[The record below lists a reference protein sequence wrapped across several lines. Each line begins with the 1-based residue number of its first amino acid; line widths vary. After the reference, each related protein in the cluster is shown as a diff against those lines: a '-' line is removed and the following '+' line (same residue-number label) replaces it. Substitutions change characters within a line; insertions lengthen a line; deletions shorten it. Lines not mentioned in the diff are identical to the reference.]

1 MPSELTLVEAIK
13 DGLDVELDR
22 DEETVLYGQDV
33 GVAGGVFRATDEL
46 IELHPDQV
54 YDAPVAESGIV
65 GMGVGL
71 SAYGKRP
78 VAEIQFSGFLLQ
90 GFAQLQQ
97 HVSRLRA
104 RSRGRFNCP
113 MTIRTPFGG
122 GIHALE
128 HHSESFAAGYAHV
141 PGLQVVVPS
150 SPATAKGLLAASIR
164 DPDPVVFLEPMRIYR
179 SIREEVPEGEHALP
193 LGEAAVVEE
202 GEDLTLI
209 AWGAL
214 LRDARR
220 AAASVDADVEVVDPR
235 TLSPLDTETIIES
248 VRKTGRCVVAHE
260 APKSGGMGA
269 EITARINDEALVYL
283 EAPVERVA
291 GYDVPY
297 PLFAREEDYL
307 PNAERI
313 EAAIE
318 RAVEF

>member
-13 DGLDVELDR
+13 DALDVELGR
-22 DEETVLYGQDV
+22 DDETVLYGQDV
-33 GVAGGVFRATDEL
+33 GIAGGVFRATDEL
-46 IELHPDQV
+46 IDRHPEQV

-78 VAEIQFSGFLLQ
+78 VAEIQFSGFLL
-90 GFAQLQQ
+90 
-97 HVSRLRA
+97 
-104 RSRGRFNCP
+104 
-113 MTIRTPFGG
+113 
-122 GIHALE
+122 E

-150 SPATAKGLLAASIR
+150 SPANAKGLLAASIR

-179 SIREEVPEGEHALP
+179 SVREEVPEGEHTTP

-235 TLSPLDTETIIES
+235 TLSPLDTETIVDS
-248 VRKTGRCVVAHE
+248 VKKTGRCVVAHE
-260 APKSGGMGA
+260 APKSGGLGA

-297 PLFAREEDYL
+297 PLFAREENYL
-307 PNAERI
+307 PDAGRI